1 MTIAEQAS
9 SGISVKPGERQ
20 NRIRANWGLLLAAA
34 VLLAILFLPTP
45 AGLSVAGHRM
55 LAVFGFAVIVWV
67 TDALDYAV
75 SAVVIAALMAVLLGI
90 SPNVANPN
98 VPIGT
103 VQGLTTA
110 MSGFGNTAL
119 TLVAAA
125 LFLAAAMTV
134 TRLDRRIALIIL
146 SGVGTRTSRIVMGAI
161 VVSTVLALLVPSA
174 TARAAAV
181 VPIIMG
187 IIVAFGVDK
196 KSRFAGLLM
205 ITTIQAVSIW
215 NVGIKT
221 AAAQN
226 MVAIGFIQKQ
236 LGHDVT
242 WLSWLVAAAPFSI
255 LMSVGLYFIMMTMM
269 PPEAREIPGGHETVG
284 KSLSELGPMTG
295 KEGRLLALSLILL
308 CCWATEGVLHSFDS
322 STTTTI
328 AVALLFLPGIGVM
341 DWKTA
346 NPLIPWGTIVLFGI
360 GISLGTALL
369 QTQAAQWLAN
379 LIVQWFALNQLPALG
394 ILAVMAAFLIVVH
407 LGFASATALASSMIP
422 IVIAVLQKVQTPGI
436 NVLGM
441 TLLLQFVVSFGFIL
455 PVNSPQGMVGY
466 GTGTFAARDFIR
478 TGIAITV
485 LAYLAHAPVRR
496 DLLALARLRVSC
508 NPLPAKCPR
517 MAPVAGAC
525 PWFYDPRIKALL
537 ASAKIM

>member
-1 MTIAEQAS
+1 MTSADQAS
-9 SGISVKPGERQ
+9 SSASVTTDKRQ
-20 NRIRANWGLLLAAA
+20 IWFRANWGLMLGAA
-34 VLLAILFLPTP
+34 VLLGILFVPTP
-45 AGLSVAGHRM
+45 PGLSIAGQRM
-55 LAVFGFAVIVWV
+55 LAVFGFAVVVWV
-67 TDALDYAV
+67 SDALDYAV
-75 SAVVIAALMAVLLGI
+75 SAVVIAALMALLLGI
-90 SPNVANPN
+90 SPSVTNPS
-98 VPIGT
+98 VLMGT
-103 VQGLTTA
+103 VQGLTIA

-125 LFLAAAMTV
+125 LFLAAAMTI
-134 TRLDRRIALIIL
+134 TGLDRRIALIIL
-146 SGVGTRTSRIVMGAI
+146 SRVGARTNRIVIGAI

-181 VPIIMG
+181 IPIIMG

-205 ITTIQAVSIW
+205 ITTVQAVSIW

-226 MVAIGFIQKQ
+226 MVAVGFIQKM

-242 WLSWLVAAAPFSI
+242 WLSWLIAAAPFSI
-255 LMSVGLYFIMMTMM
+255 LLSIGLYWIMMTMM
-269 PPEAREIPGGHETVG
+269 PPEAAEIPGGSTTVE
-284 KSLSELGPMTG
+284 KALSQLGPMTA
-295 KEGRLLALSLILL
+295 KEGRLLVLSLVLL
-308 CCWATEGVLHSFDS
+308 CFWSTEGVLHSFDS
-322 STTTTI
+322 STTTTV
-328 AVALLFLPGIGVM
+328 AVALLFLPGVGVM

-369 QTQAAQWLAN
+369 QTQAAQWLAS
-379 LIVQWFALNQLPALG
+379 LIVDGFNLNQLPASG

-407 LGFASATALASSMIP
+407 LGFASATALASSLIP

-441 TLLLQFVVSFGFIL
+441 TLVLQFVVSFGFIL

-466 GTGTFAARDFIR
+466 GTGAFVERDFIR

-485 LAYLAHAPVRR
+485 LAYLLT
-496 DLLALARLRVSC
+496 LLF
-508 NPLPAKCPR
+508 
-517 MAPVAGAC
+517 GATY
-525 PWFYDPRIKALL
+525 WHWLGYV
-537 ASAKIM
+537 

>member
-1 MTIAEQAS
+1 MSIADRAS
-9 SGISVKPGERQ
+9 TSLSVAPSKQ
-20 NRIRANWGLLLAAA
+20 QHWIRANWGLLLAAA
-34 VLLAILFLPTP
+34 ILVAILLLPTP
-45 AGLSVAGHRM
+45 TGLSIAGQRM
-55 LAVFGFAVIVWV
+55 LAVLGFAVIVWV

-75 SAVVIAALMAVLLGI
+75 SAVIIGALIAFLLGI
-90 SPNVANPN
+90 SPTLTNPN
-98 VPIGT
+98 ALIGS

-134 TRLDRRIALIIL
+134 TSLDRRIALIIL
-146 SGVGTRTSRIVMGAI
+146 SRVGTRTNRIVIGAI
-161 VVSTVLALLVPSA
+161 LVSTVLALLVPSA

-181 VPIIMG
+181 IPIIMG

-205 ITTIQAVSIW
+205 ITTVQAVSIW

-226 MVAIGFIQKQ
+226 MVAIGFIQKM
-236 LGHDVT
+236 LGHDIT
-242 WLSWLVAAAPFSI
+242 WLSWLVAAAPFSFV
-255 LMSVGLYFIMMTMM
+255 LSAGLYFIMMAMM
-269 PPEAREIPGGHETVG
+269 PPEAKEIPGGRATVER
-284 KSLSELGPMTG
+284 SLGELGPMTG
-295 KEGRLLALSLILL
+295 REARLLAISLCLL
-308 CCWATEGVLHSFDS
+308 GFWATEGVLHSFDS

-341 DWKTA
+341 DWKTV

-379 LIVQWFALNQLPALG
+379 LIVQWFGLNQLPALP

-407 LGFASATALASSMIP
+407 LGFASATALASSLIP
-422 IVIAVLQKVQTPGI
+422 IVIAVLQKVQTPDI

-441 TLLLQFVVSFGFIL
+441 TLVLQFVVSFGFIL
-455 PVNSPQGMVGY
+455 PVNSPQGMVAY
-466 GTGTFAARDFIR
+466 GTGAFVERDFVR

-485 LAYLAHAPVRR
+485 LAYLLT
-496 DLLALARLRVSC
+496 LLF
-508 NPLPAKCPR
+508 
-517 MAPVAGAC
+517 GATY
-525 PWFYDPRIKALL
+525 WRWLGYV
-537 ASAKIM
+537 

>member
-1 MTIAEQAS
+1 MGAAERAMTIPDQALTAEHFSKQQARHS
-9 SGISVKPGERQ
+9 W
-20 NRIRANWGLLLAAA
+20 IRDNWGLALGAAA
-34 VLLAILFLPTP
+34 LLVILLLPTP
-45 AGLSVAGHRM
+45 VGLSVAGQRM
-55 LAVFGFAVIVWV
+55 LAVFGFAVIVWM

-75 SAVVIAALMAVLLGI
+75 SAVVIAALMALCLGL
-90 SPNVANPN
+90 SPTATNPN
-98 VPIGT
+98 VLIGT

-110 MSGFGNTAL
+110 MSGFSNTAL

-134 TRLDRRIALIIL
+134 THLDRRIALLVL
-146 SGVGTRTSRIVMGAI
+146 SRVGTRTNRIVMGAI

-205 ITTIQAVSIW
+205 ITTVQAVSIW

-226 MVAIGFIQKQ
+226 MVAVGFIQKM
-236 LGHDVT
+236 LGHDIT
-242 WLSWLVAAAPFSI
+242 WLSWLVAAGPFAM
-255 LMSVGLYFIMMTMM
+255 LLSVGLYFIMMTMM
-269 PPEAREIPGGHETVG
+269 PPETKEIPGGKATVE
-284 KSLSELGPMTG
+284 KSLHELGPMTG

-308 CCWATEGVLHSFDS
+308 CFWATEGVLHPFDS

-328 AVALLFLPGIGVM
+328 AVALLFLPGVGVM

-346 NPLIPWGTIVLFGI
+346 NPLIPWGTIVLFGV

-379 LIVQWFALNQLPALG
+379 LIVDGFGLNQLPSLA
-394 ILAVMAAFLIVVH
+394 ILAVMAAFLVVVH
-407 LGFASATALASSMIP
+407 LGFASATALASSLIP

-441 TLLLQFVVSFGFIL
+441 TLVLQFVVSFGFIL

-466 GTGTFAARDFIR
+466 GTGTFIARDFIR
-478 TGIAITV
+478 TGIALTV
-485 LAYLAHAPVRR
+485 LAYLLT
-496 DLLALARLRVSC
+496 LLF
-508 NPLPAKCPR
+508 
-517 MAPVAGAC
+517 GATY
-525 PWFYDPRIKALL
+525 WHWLGYV
-537 ASAKIM
+537 